1 MKQVIVDGICL
12 PKTLKCASFGMT
24 IPRIAKYFNI
34 LEISFSCET
43 DFFVFHFWSGE
54 FNSVFIFT
62 SLRYRCCR
70 LAPLGESWKRNKT
83 KD

>member
-43 DFFVFHFWSGE
+43 DFFY
-54 FNSVFIFT
+54 FIFGQVNSIQCL
-62 SLRYRCCR
+62 SLRAY
-70 LAPLGESWKRNKT
+70 AIDAVDWHH
-83 KD
+83 